1 MGYKSIYFFPLDLA
15 LNSFQHP
22 IAAKSRRVRKSQRHS
37 DSSDYEYSRQQE
49 TEDSCLY
56 SPSCANGL
64 TRK

>member
-1 MGYKSIYFFPLDLA
+1 MDYKSIFFIPLDLA

-22 IAAKSRRVRKSQRHS
+22 IAAKSRRVRKSQQYS
-37 DSSDYEYSRQQE
+37 DSSDYEYSRQQG
-49 TEDSCLY
+49 TDDSCLY